1 MIAPKIPSFFKTKK
15 PNQFY
20 FEPRYYNERK
30 EKMQQRYERIAKE
43 LDQEKSNEKTS
54 SEVFRSTLRESWGA
68 NRKRKAGI
76 NYKVMFYIV
85 ILSGLAYYYLAN

>member
-1 MIAPKIPSFFKTKK
+1 MNAPKIPSFFKTKK

-30 EKMQQRYERIAKE
+30 EKMQQRYDRIANE
-43 LDQEKSNEKTS
+43 LKQENSEKTNT
-54 SEVFRSTLRESWGA
+54 ETFRSSLRESWGA
-68 NRKRKAGI
+68 SRRKPSGI
-76 NYKVMFYIV
+76 NYRIIFYIV